1 MAKSSVKKS
10 GGRGSF
16 PPGQV
21 RIDCA
26 EFFVNGG
33 PVSLSPLPLPQFK
46 EKVLTPTGGGHP
58 QAGHHGKVAWV
69 HQGAKMWCGRSSQA
83 MLVNYWKPGTGA
95 DTFAFQ
101 NNDAHKLYGVTSVRE
116 LTGKPYVGLKNHDL
130 DAVARSVMAGNPAIA
145 YTKIYQRA
153 GSIASHPG
161 HIIVLTG
168 YDPEENKAEGGQFYA
183 NDPYA
188 KNAKDGTDV
197 KEVGGKLLTKD
208 NLEKLL
214 YAQGTGNTAIYL
226 PVPEKP

>member
-1 MAKSSVKKS
+1 MPKSSVKRS

-26 EFFVNGG
+26 EFLVNGG
-33 PVSLSPLPLPQFK
+33 PVSLSPLPLPQLK
-46 EKVLTPTGGGHP
+46 EKVLPHSGARGS
-58 QAGHHGKVAWV
+58 GHHGKVAWV
-69 HQGAKMWCGRSSQA
+69 HQGANMWCGRSSQA

-95 DTFAFQ
+95 DKKAFQ
-101 NNDAHKLYGVTSVRE
+101 DNDAHKLYGVKSVRE
-116 LTGKPYVGLKNHDL
+116 LTGKPYVGLKTHDL
-130 DAVARSVMAGNPAIA
+130 DAVARSVEAGNPAIA

-153 GSIASHPG
+153 SDVRDHPG
-161 HIIVLTG
+161 HIIVITG

-188 KNAKDGTDV
+188 KNAETGTHV
-197 KEVGGKLLTKD
+197 KEVGGQRLTKD

-214 YAQGTGNTAIYL
+214 YAQGTGNTAIYI